1 MEKKILIKR
10 NELIKIYNKN
20 LIQSNKYITLND
32 LININVKGKI
42 TKEELDN

>member
-1 MEKKILIKR
+1 MEKEILIKG

-32 LININVKGKI
+32 LININVKGKL
-42 TKEELDN
+42 TKEELDK